1 LGWIGVEESR
11 ISKNLKLTHPLI
23 KQSRQLQPV
32 IHRKQKI
39 SFTVKSIFNFQKRKI
54 METLFW
60 ISLSIIF
67 YTFIGYALVITL
79 LSALKKKK
87 KSLPQLSNDDLPE
100 VTMLIAAYN
109 EEEIIEEKIKNCLSL
124 EYPEDKFKLLF
135 VTDGSNDKTNSI
147 ISAHK
152 DIKLEFRLERKGKIA
167 ATNRVMPSIASPIT
181 IFSDA
186 NVMLNPGAIKALV
199 NPFQSNVIGAVSGE
213 KRVVSETHD
222 GASAT
227 GEGVYWK
234 LESYLKKKDAQ
245 WNSLVGSAGELFA
258 IRTHLFEPTEENTL
272 IEDFVMTMRLA
283 ASGYKVDYQPT
294 AIATE
299 TASVTIEEESK
310 RKVRI
315 SAGGIQAVIKLVGL
329 LNFFKYGKLTFQYI
343 SHRVLRWT
351 LMPIALICLLLSS
364 FWISDK
370 NLFFELFFSAQ
381 LIFYHLT
388 FLGYVIRNQKTSYKL
403 LHIPYYFI
411 YMHVCVIQ
419 GWFKYFSGKQK
430 VTWEKSKRV

>member
-1 LGWIGVEESR
+1 
-11 ISKNLKLTHPLI
+11 
-23 KQSRQLQPV
+23 
-32 IHRKQKI
+32 
-39 SFTVKSIFNFQKRKI
+39 

-67 YTFIGYALVITL
+67 YTFIGYALLITI

-87 KSLPQLSNDDLPE
+87 KSLPELSDEDLPE

-109 EEEIIEEKIKNCLSL
+109 EEEIIADKIKNCLSL
-124 EYPEDKFKLLF
+124 EYPKDKFKLVF

-147 ISAHK
+147 IASYE
-152 DIKLEFRLERKGKIA
+152 DIKFEYRPERKGKIA
-167 ATNRVMPSIASPIT
+167 ATNRVMPSITTPIT

-213 KRVVSETHD
+213 KRVLSETHD

-227 GEGVYWK
+227 GEGIYWK
-234 LESYLKKKDAQ
+234 LESYIKKRDAQ

-283 ASGYKVDYQPT
+283 ASGYKVGYEPN
-294 AIATE
+294 AVATE
-299 TASVTIEEESK
+299 TASATIEEESK
-310 RKVRI
+310 SKVRI
-315 SAGGIQAVIKLVGL
+315 SAGGIQAVIKLIGL
-329 LNFFKYGKLTFQYI
+329 LNFFKYRKLTFQYI

-351 LMPIALICLLLSS
+351 LMPLALICLLVSS
-364 FWISDK
+364 FWVADK
-370 NLFFELFFSAQ
+370 NLFFEFF
-381 LIFYHLT
+381 LEL
-388 FLGYVIRNQKTSYKL
+388 N
-403 LHIPYYFI
+403 
-411 YMHVCVIQ
+411 
-419 GWFKYFSGKQK
+419 
-430 VTWEKSKRV
+430 

>member
-1 LGWIGVEESR
+1 
-11 ISKNLKLTHPLI
+11 
-23 KQSRQLQPV
+23 
-32 IHRKQKI
+32 
-39 SFTVKSIFNFQKRKI
+39 

-67 YTFIGYALVITL
+67 YTFIGYALVITI

-87 KSLPQLSNDDLPE
+87 KSLPELSDEDLPE

-109 EEEIIEEKIKNCLSL
+109 EEEIIADKIKNCLSL
-124 EYPEDKFKLLF
+124 EYPKDKFKLVF

-147 ISAHK
+147 IASYE
-152 DIKLEFRLERKGKIA
+152 DIKFEYRPERKGKIA
-167 ATNRVMPSIASPIT
+167 ATNRVMPSITTPIT

-213 KRVVSETHD
+213 KRVLSETHD

-227 GEGVYWK
+227 GEGIYWK
-234 LESYLKKKDAQ
+234 LESYIKKRDAQ

-283 ASGYKVDYQPT
+283 ASGYKVGYEPN
-294 AIATE
+294 AVATE
-299 TASVTIEEESK
+299 TASATIEEESK

-315 SAGGIQAVIKLVGL
+315 SAGGIQAVIKLIGL
-329 LNFFKYGKLTFQYI
+329 LNFFKYRKLTFQYI

-351 LMPIALICLLLSS
+351 LMPLALICLLVSS
-364 FWISDK
+364 FWVADK
-370 NLFFELFFSAQ
+370 NLFFEFF
-381 LIFYHLT
+381 LEL
-388 FLGYVIRNQKTSYKL
+388 N
-403 LHIPYYFI
+403 
-411 YMHVCVIQ
+411 
-419 GWFKYFSGKQK
+419 
-430 VTWEKSKRV
+430 